1 MWISTC
7 SASLLAAFN
16 SKRWP
21 AWRRSNVPPTRQQR
35 KRRVEVIIRCGV
47 SGSLIASP
55 QIEENNAVWHEV
67 ESAGAVPRRVTALFI
82 AKLEGLTQR
91 QGLCCPIGWLS
102 CVHPVVAQGPI
113 YLPVGLPL
121 CTEGHSPRGHF
132 SLR

>member
-1 MWISTC
+1 M
-7 SASLLAAFN
+7 N
-16 SKRWP
+16 
-21 AWRRSNVPPTRQQR
+21 
-35 KRRVEVIIRCGV
+35 RCDGG
-47 SGSLIASP
+47 GSLIASP
-55 QIEENNAVWHEV
+55 QIEENNAVWSEGK
-67 ESAGAVPRRVTALFI
+67 SAGAVPRRVTALFI

-121 CTEGHSPRGHF
+121 CTEGHSQKGHF